1 MCPCQC
7 VIINY
12 VDVCVTGCQFQMLVK
27 KHFIINAFI
36 NPLEIEM
43 TWGDLIYSA
52 DLVIY
57 FHVMGKYLKLIF
69 KRV

>member
-1 MCPCQC
+1 
-7 VIINY
+7 
-12 VDVCVTGCQFQMLVK
+12 MLVK